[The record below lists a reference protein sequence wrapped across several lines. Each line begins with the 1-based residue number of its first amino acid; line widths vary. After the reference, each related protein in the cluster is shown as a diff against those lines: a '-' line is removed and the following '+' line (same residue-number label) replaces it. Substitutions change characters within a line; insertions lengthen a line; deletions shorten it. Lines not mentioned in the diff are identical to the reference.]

1 MNFMKHWSQPES
13 FEQVWLLMG
22 DEEYDLLR
30 TETGYTVTVLTEEYE
45 KYKDELKIAGFVDGN
60 MRYWR

>member
-1 MNFMKHWSQPES
+1 
-13 FEQVWLLMG
+13 MG

-30 TETGYTVTVLTEEYE
+30 SETGYTVTVLTEEYE

-60 MRYWR
+60 MRYWK